1 MRDHLSAVV
10 FWGCFA
16 MIMIPLY
23 CTVQHR
29 KDDWKTVREGE
40 FSYIVYGEYDYT
52 KRVGSMVHHDEK
64 VTMRTAA
71 IYFTD
76 GRTYVVEGRP
86 SIPFPTGTHIRILE
100 NGLGDYRI
108 KWTR

>member
-1 MRDHLSAVV
+1 MRNRLLAIV
-10 FWGCFA
+10 FWGCLAVLF
-16 MIMIPLY
+16 ILFGFS
-23 CTVQHR
+23 VRHR
-29 KDDWKTVREGE
+29 RDDWKLVREGE
-40 FSYIVYGEYDYT
+40 FNYIVYGEYDYT

-64 VTMRTAA
+64 VTMKTAA

-76 GRTYVVEGRP
+76 GRTYVVDGRP